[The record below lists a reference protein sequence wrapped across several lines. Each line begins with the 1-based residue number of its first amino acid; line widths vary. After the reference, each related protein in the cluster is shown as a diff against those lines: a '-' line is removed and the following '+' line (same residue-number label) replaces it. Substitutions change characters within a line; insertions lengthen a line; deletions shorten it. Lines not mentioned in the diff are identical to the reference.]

1 MRQCGTAVQ
10 LDRIIRRADH
20 ATERAALAR
29 VSPCRASCVG
39 DIDQSNRRHAHPSA
53 RVFVRFDRRDGR
65 VTRRACES
73 VVG

>member
-39 DIDQSNRRHAHPSA
+39 DIDHPIVVMRTLR
-53 RVFVRFDRRDGR
+53 RVFSCASIDAMV
-65 VTRRACES
+65 A
-73 VVG
+73 